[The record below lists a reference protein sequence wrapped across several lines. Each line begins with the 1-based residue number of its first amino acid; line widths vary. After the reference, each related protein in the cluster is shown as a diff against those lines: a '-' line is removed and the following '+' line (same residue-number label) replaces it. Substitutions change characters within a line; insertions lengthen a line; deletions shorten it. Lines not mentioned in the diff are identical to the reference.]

1 MKLSSLF
8 RKIAFSLGINN
19 QRKIYKLLS
28 LKLYNSKSSLDK
40 PFYSYSQF
48 GEDSVIRKYLP
59 ENFGLYIDVGS
70 GNPIRGNNTYAYYK
84 LGWKGILIDPISQN
98 QILGK
103 KLRQKDQIILAIV
116 ALENINLVNFFEFT
130 PYEYSTM
137 SKERYNHL
145 MKEGKNF
152 VKSYKVKS
160 LSLASLGVKMTPNYP
175 SFLSIDAEG
184 ADLEVLKSNDFE
196 FFRPRVICI
205 EDLGFKRKGISD
217 IQAFLQGKGYEL
229 KDITGPSYIYVTS
242 F

>member
-1 MKLSSLF
+1 
-8 RKIAFSLGINN
+8 
-19 QRKIYKLLS
+19 
-28 LKLYNSKSSLDK
+28 
-40 PFYSYSQF
+40 
-48 GEDSVIRKYLP
+48 
-59 ENFGLYIDVGS
+59 
-70 GNPIRGNNTYAYYK
+70 
-84 LGWKGILIDPISQN
+84 
-98 QILGK
+98 
-103 KLRQKDQIILAIV
+103 
-116 ALENINLVNFFEFT
+116 
-130 PYEYSTM
+130 
-137 SKERYNHL
+137 

-184 ADLEVLKSNDFE
+184 TDLEVLKSNDFE

-217 IQAFLQGKGYEL
+217 IQAFLQEKGYEL